1 MANGLEKREFQRLN
15 VPIKVVTEIVTGAD
29 ESTDLPPLQ
38 VHSRNISKAGICIE
52 TTTIE
57 IAGVNMLS
65 GSPGA
70 RENRL
75 RLKID
80 LIPDEPPFTAIGE
93 ARWYDV
99 VRDANECTY
108 QVGIEFLDVKD
119 QGKNQ
124 LGRFLKKHRTSG
136 GLFRRLFG

>member
-38 VHSRNISKAGICIE
+38 VQSRNISKAGICIE

-65 GSPGA
+65 GSPSA

-80 LIPDEPPFTAIGE
+80 LIPDEPPVTAIGE
-93 ARWYDV
+93 ARWYDI
-99 VRDANECTY
+99 VREANECTY

-119 QGKNQ
+119 LGRDQ
-124 LGRFLKKHRTSG
+124 LARFLKRHRTG
-136 GLFRRLFG
+136 GFFRKLFG